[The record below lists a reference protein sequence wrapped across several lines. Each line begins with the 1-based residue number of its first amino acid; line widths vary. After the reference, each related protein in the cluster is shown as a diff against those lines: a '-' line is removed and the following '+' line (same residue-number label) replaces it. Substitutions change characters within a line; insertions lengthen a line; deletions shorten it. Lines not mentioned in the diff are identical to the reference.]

1 MSRALAAVVPVDLQI
16 AVPGVTSA
24 AGSRVESVD
33 RGSSSH
39 RETVTR
45 TLGKDTAARKARQV
59 ELTTDLSASRAFTVI
74 VAECTDHWR
83 TNEAQLLTS
92 RAMPHLHQ
100 TRVGVRRLRSAF
112 SLFGPVLDPVPGARE
127 VARHLRT
134 LALPFGAARDL
145 DVLLDGPLVADL
157 RDSEVASLARAR
169 ERAYDEVLGI
179 LRSREWADAGAAVDE
194 LVAAAPWSGDDVPVR
209 DLAGRA
215 LDKRWR
221 RVVARGRRLQE
232 LRPRKRHRV
241 RIEAKKL
248 RYGCEFFAS
257 LYPVDEPRAVTADG
271 DVLTGPLAYAW
282 HVEDVQS
289 TLGALNDHA
298 TANGLLASVGAEV
311 PPVDEGA
318 LLGAGAQAC
327 AQLSSLPRFWA

>member
-1 MSRALAAVVPVDLQI
+1 VP
-16 AVPGVTSA
+16 TS
-24 AGSRVESVD
+24 
-33 RGSSSH
+33 
-39 RETVTR
+39 T
-45 TLGKDTAARKARQV
+45 TLGRDAVSRKARQV
-59 ELTTDLSASRAFTVI
+59 ELTADLSASRAFTVI

-112 SLFGPVLDPVPGARE
+112 SLFGPVLDPMPGARD
-127 VARHLRT
+127 VARRLRT

-145 DVLLDGPLVADL
+145 DVLLDGPLTDDL
-157 RDSEVASLARAR
+157 EESEVTALAQAR
-169 ERAYDEVLGI
+169 ESAYDDVLAI
-179 LRSREWADAGAAVDE
+179 LRSKEWADAGAAVDE
-194 LVAAAPWSGDDVPVR
+194 LVAAAPWSGDDVPVQ

-221 RVVARGRRLQE
+221 RVVSGGRRLHD
-232 LRPRKRHRV
+232 LRAAKRHRV

-257 LYPVDEPRAVTADG
+257 LYAVGEPRAVTSDG
-271 DVLTGPLAYAW
+271 EVLTGPLAYAW

-289 TLGALNDHA
+289 TLGILNDQA

-311 PPVDEGA
+311 PPVDEKA
-318 LLGAGAQAC
+318 LVDAGVEAC
-327 AQLSSLPRFWA
+327 AHLSSLPRFWR